1 MATNRQ
7 TLSLAHLTMLDVAPP
22 DLVHFAAEA
31 GFDAVGIRV
40 QAAHPQEEP
49 WPMLGDSQM
58 MRDTEKSLRDE
69 GISVLDVE
77 VIRLRADTA
86 GAEHAPILDA
96 GARLGARFI
105 IVASDDPDVSRAA
118 DNFATICDLA
128 SPLGILPV
136 IEPMV
141 YTEARTLDAACSIAA
156 RNTAHPG
163 GVLIDSL
170 HLHRLGARPQD
181 LTDIAGHWLPYVQI
195 CDTHRV
201 LPGSFDLPSR
211 FPRNQSTRAEPV
223 ALEARAFRLLPGD
236 GDLPLLDLLR
246 VLPDHLP
253 VSVEAPCYSL
263 QQSLAPGE
271 LARRAAVSSRALLAR
286 A

>member
-1 MATNRQ
+1 MDSNRQ
-7 TLSLAHLTMLDVAPP
+7 TLSLAHLTMLDLAPP
-22 DLVHFAAEA
+22 DLVHVAAEA
-31 GFDAVGIRV
+31 SFDAVGIRV
-40 QAAHPQEEP
+40 QAAHPKEEP

-58 MRDTEKSLRDE
+58 MRDTEKSLRDD
-69 GISVLDVE
+69 GVSVLDVE
-77 VIRLRADTA
+77 VIRLRPDTT

-96 GARLGARFI
+96 GARLGARFL

-118 DNFATICDLA
+118 DSFATICDLA

-141 YTEARTLDAACSIAA
+141 YTQARTLGAAFSIAS
-156 RNTAHPG
+156 RNAAHPG

-181 LTDIAGHWLPYVQI
+181 LNGIARRWLPYVQI
-195 CDTHRV
+195 CDTNRD
-201 LPGSFDLPSR
+201 LPSSFDLPSR
-211 FPRNQSTRAEPV
+211 FPRNQSTQAEPV

-236 GDLPLLDLLR
+236 GDLPLIDLLH
-246 VLPDHLP
+246 VLPDHMP

-263 QQSLAPGE
+263 QQSLTPQD
-271 LARRAAVSSRALLAR
+271 LARRAAASIRALLAR